1 MKNKLL
7 IRLLILSIVPI
18 GLLKAQKTIAATGTT
33 ATGSGGSSTYTVG
46 QIDYQQK
53 GVNAQVIEGVQHT
66 YEILTLAVED
76 LINKEKNILVY
87 PNPVKDFLFIDFNK
101 EKYQDSNYLL
111 FDAQGKLIKKGHLT
125 QQKSE
130 LDFSLL
136 PASVYLIQIFQNDQ
150 NIKTFKI
157 IKK

>member
-1 MKNKLL
+1 MKSKILIPLL
-7 IRLLILSIVPI
+7 ALSFAPL
-18 GLLKAQKTIAATGTT
+18 GLLKAQKTMASAGIT
-33 ATGSGGSSTYTVG
+33 ATGSGGSSSYTVG

-53 GVNAQVIEGVQHT
+53 GANAQVMEGVQHA
-66 YEILTLAVED
+66 YEITTLAVED
-76 LINKEKNILVY
+76 LDNKERNIILY
-87 PNPVKDFLFIDFNK
+87 PNPVKDFLFIDFNDK
-101 EKYQDSNYLL
+101 NYQDSNYVL
-111 FDAQGKLIKKGHLT
+111 FDSQGKLIKTGNLN

-136 PASVYLIQIFQNDQ
+136 PTSVYIIQIFQKNQ

>member
-1 MKNKLL
+1 MKSKILIPLL
-7 IRLLILSIVPI
+7 VLSFAPL
-18 GLLKAQKTIAATGTT
+18 GLLKAQKTMGSAGIT
-33 ATGSGGSSTYTVG
+33 ATGSGGSSSYTVG

-53 GVNAQVIEGVQHT
+53 GANAQVMEGVQHA
-66 YEILTLAVED
+66 YEITTLAVED
-76 LINKEKNILVY
+76 LDSKERKILLY
-87 PNPVKDFLFIDFNK
+87 PNPVKDFLFVDFNDK
-101 EKYQDSNYLL
+101 NYQDSSYIL
-111 FDAQGKLIKKGHLT
+111 FDSQGKLIKKGNLN

-136 PASVYLIQIFQNDQ
+136 PTSVYIIQIFQKNQ

>member
-1 MKNKLL
+1 MKSKILIPLL
-7 IRLLILSIVPI
+7 VLSFAPL
-18 GLLKAQKTIAATGTT
+18 GLLKAQKTMASAGIT
-33 ATGSGGSSTYTVG
+33 ATGSGGSSSYTVG

-53 GVNAQVIEGVQHT
+53 GANAQVMEGVQHA
-66 YEILTLAVED
+66 YEITTLAVED
-76 LINKEKNILVY
+76 LDSKERNILLY
-87 PNPVKDFLFIDFNK
+87 PNPVKDFLFIDFNDK
-101 EKYQDSNYLL
+101 NYQESNYIL
-111 FDAQGKLIKKGHLT
+111 FDSQGKLIKKANLN

-136 PASVYLIQIFQNDQ
+136 PTSVYIIQIFQKNQ

>member
-7 IRLLILSIVPI
+7 TPLLILSIAPI
-18 GLLKAQKTIAATGTT
+18 GLLKAQKTIATTGTT
-33 ATGSGGSSTYTVG
+33 ASGSGGSSSYTVG

-53 GVNAQVIEGVQHT
+53 GANAQIMEGVQQA
-66 YEILTLAVED
+66 YEIITLAVDD
-76 LINKEKNILVY
+76 LNSKERNILLY
-87 PNPVKDFLFIDFNK
+87 PNPVKDVLFIDFDDKN
-101 EKYQDSNYLL
+101 YQDSNYVL
-111 FDAQGKLIKKGHLT
+111 FDFQGKLIKKGNLN

-130 LDFSLL
+130 LDLSLL
-136 PASVYLIQIFQNDQ
+136 PSSVYIIQIFQKNQ

>member
-1 MKNKLL
+1 MKSKLL
-7 IRLLILSIVPI
+7 IRFLILLIAPI
-18 GLLKAQKTIAATGTT
+18 GLIKAQKTMASAGTT

-46 QIDYQQK
+46 QLDYQQK
-53 GVNAQVIEGVQHT
+53 GANAQLIEGVQHS

-76 LINKEKNILVY
+76 LDNKEKNIVLY

-101 EKYQDSNYLL
+101 ENYQNSNYIL
-111 FDAQGKLIKKGHLT
+111 FDSQGKLIKKGNLN

-136 PASVYLIQIFQNDQ
+136 PTSVYIIQIFQNNQ